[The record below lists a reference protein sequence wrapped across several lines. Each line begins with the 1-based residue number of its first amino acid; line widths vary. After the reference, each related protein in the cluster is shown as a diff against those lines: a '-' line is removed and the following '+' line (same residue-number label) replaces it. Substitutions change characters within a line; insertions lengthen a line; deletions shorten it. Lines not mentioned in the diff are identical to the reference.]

1 MSRVINPDSLAPP
14 RGYSNGLMFEPGH
27 TLFVAGQIGWDRD
40 STMVSDDLVEQF
52 AQAMDN
58 VLDVVRAAG
67 GGPEHIGRLTIYVTD
82 RDAYAA
88 GAKKIGE
95 GYRARMGK
103 HYPAMALLQV
113 AALLEPRAKVEIEA
127 TAILPAS
134 ATAGAAS

>member
-27 TLFVAGQIGWDRD
+27 TLFVAGQIGWDKDCRF
-40 STMVSDDLVEQF
+40 VSDDLVEQF

-58 VLDVVRAAG
+58 ILDVVRAAG

-88 GAKKIGE
+88 GAKAIGKA
-95 GYRARMGK
+95 YRERMGK
-103 HYPAMALLQV
+103 NYPAMALLQV
-113 AALLEPRAKVEIEA
+113 AALLEPRAQIEIEA
-127 TAILPAS
+127 TAILPA
-134 ATAGAAS
+134 TEGAAS